1 MERVAVTFGSPT
13 PAMPSR
19 DVARSLDF
27 YRDVLEFD
35 VIHADGDFA
44 LLRRDTATISLW
56 GATDESWRERLDPE
70 KPVCSGAESFIAGTA
85 SFRLEVEG
93 VDQLYAHCNERGF
106 VHPNAHIGDT
116 EWGTREFGVLD
127 PDGNLIGLW
136 EERR

>member
-35 VIHADGDFA
+35 VVHADGDFA
-44 LLRRDTATISLW
+44 LLRRETATISLW

-70 KPVCSGAESFIAGTA
+70 KPVCSGAESFIPGTA
-85 SFRLEVEG
+85 SFRVEVEG
-93 VDQLYAHCNERGF
+93 VDHLYAHCNERGV

-127 PDGNLIGLW
+127 PDGNLIGFW